1 MFVRACVTVRG
12 NLLLVSLLNSVG
24 DILEDLD
31 QYVTVMVC
39 VAVKGKP
46 VIGVIHRPQKS
57 AEYDKETGKHTIH
70 VQ

>member
-1 MFVRACVTVRG
+1 MCVCDSQG
-12 NLLLVSLLNSVG
+12 ELVIGVIINSVD